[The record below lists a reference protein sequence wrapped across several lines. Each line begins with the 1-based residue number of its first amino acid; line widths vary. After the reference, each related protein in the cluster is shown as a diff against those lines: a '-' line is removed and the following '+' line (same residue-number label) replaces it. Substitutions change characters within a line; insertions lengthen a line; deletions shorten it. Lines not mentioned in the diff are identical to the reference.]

1 MMLYLKHVRTKDKA
15 INTVRP
21 EDYTEEIED
30 SHSGFTVVNLQ
41 NVLDGEFLKYGDEL
55 DDGITSDMMYE
66 LECDVMGENR
76 KCIPYFVKYLLMLFM
91 LLGIVGNLFFVTI
104 IGGQLPPLML
114 KEWLL
119 YLICS
124 VVMYGFGLLP
134 LLAVIVGIV
143 PYVKLKVKRI

>member
-55 DDGITSDMMYE
+55 DDGITSDMLYE

>member
-1 MMLYLKHVRTKDKA
+1 MMLYLKHVRIKDKA

>member
-55 DDGITSDMMYE
+55 DDSITSDMLYE

-124 VVMYGFGLLP
+124 VAMYGFGLLP

-143 PYVKLKVKRI
+143 PYVKLKVKHI

>member
-55 DDGITSDMMYE
+55 DDGITSDMLYE

-124 VVMYGFGLLP
+124 VAMYGFGLLP

-143 PYVKLKVKRI
+143 PYVKLKVKHI

>member
-1 MMLYLKHVRTKDKA
+1 MMLYLKHVRAKDKTM
-15 INTVRP
+15 NMVRP
-21 EDYTEEIED
+21 ENYVEEIED
-30 SHSGFTVVNLQ
+30 RHSAFTVVNLQ
-41 NVLDGEFLKYGDEL
+41 NVLDGEFLKYDDEL
-55 DDGITSDMMYE
+55 DNSITSDMLYE

-91 LLGIVGNLFFVTI
+91 LLGIVGNLFFVTF
-104 IGGQLPPLML
+104 IGGQLPSLML

-119 YLICS
+119 YMLCS
-124 VVMYGFGLLP
+124 VTMYGFGLLP

>member
-1 MMLYLKHVRTKDKA
+1 MMLYLKHVRAKDKA
-15 INTVRP
+15 INIVRP
-21 EDYTEEIED
+21 EDYAEEIED
-30 SHSGFTVVNLQ
+30 NHSAFTVVNLQ

-55 DDGITSDMMYE
+55 DDSITSDMMYE

-76 KCIPYFVKYLLMLFM
+76 KCIPYIVKYLLMLLM
-91 LLGIVGNLFFVTI
+91 LLGIVGNLFYVTI

-119 YLICS
+119 YLLCS
-124 VVMYGFGLLP
+124 IAMYGFGLLP
-134 LLAVIVGIV
+134 LLAIIVGIV